1 MFELIDLLLVSSGP
15 YSVGES
21 VSVPLV
27 AYASPAVRMNA
38 ADIIIKWDNTVLCFD
53 GIDNS
58 TNTLPALMSF
68 LPAPKGW
75 YGDLSGINEV
85 IPPADGDALY
95 YWLSPLCGC
104 ATMVDGFDTMTV
116 FKFTVLQPFA
126 STSVEFI
133 PALTYTSYPE
143 ETIVWGSNVGGWPV
157 TGSTTSATITG
168 SPFDLDG
175 DLFVG
180 PVDLSLVLTHWNQFG
195 TQYLAGVLGNWGPCR

>member
-1 MFELIDLLLVSSGP
+1 MFDLIDISLLSSGP
-15 YSVGES
+15 YSIGDQ

-38 ADIIIKWDNTVLCFD
+38 ADIIIKWDNTILHFD

-58 TNTLPALMSF
+58 TNTLPSLMSF
-68 LPAPKGW
+68 LPAPTGW

-116 FKFTVLQPFA
+116 FKFTVMQSF
-126 STSVEFI
+126 TTTYVNFI

-143 ETIVWGSNVGGWPV
+143 ETIVWGTNVGGWPV
-157 TGSTTSATITG
+157 TGTTTNATIMG
-168 SPFDLDG
+168 NQFDIDG
-175 DLFVG
+175 DQFVG
-180 PVDLSLVLTHWNQFG
+180 SSDLTIVLADWDKFG
-195 TQYLAGVLGNWGPCR
+195 TVYLSGVLGNWGPCQ